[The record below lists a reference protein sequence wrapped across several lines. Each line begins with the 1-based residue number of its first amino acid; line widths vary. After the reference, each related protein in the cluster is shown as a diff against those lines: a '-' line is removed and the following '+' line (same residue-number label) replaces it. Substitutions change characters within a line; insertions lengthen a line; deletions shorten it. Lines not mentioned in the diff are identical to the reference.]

1 MKKNYFIISIVAF
14 VLFSLPLSLCAME
27 YQHKLEV
34 KNMQFSWTIEG
45 DLIHVLLQAK
55 TTGWVAIG
63 FDPENAMQGANIII
77 GAVKDGKV
85 KIEDHYGDRKRGHS
99 SDAKLGGK
107 NDVLN
112 PDGSE
117 VDGMTTLSFTLPVK
131 TDDAYD
137 KPINPEGFGRIMLAY
152 GKGKDSFKTR
162 HPYRTVYDINYATGE
177 NKKIK

>member
-34 KNMQFSWTIEG
+34 KIMQFSWTIEG

-85 KIEDHYGDRKRGHS
+85 DIIKECKLHGPVKLKILEMLNEKEYYVGKHDIMELTGLGEYDVMLVADEMEYCGLAKRVEGTY
-99 SDAKLGGK
+99 
-107 NDVLN
+107 
-112 PDGSE
+112 P
-117 VDGMTTLSFTLPVK
+117 SFTLK
-131 TDDAYD
+131 ITH
-137 KPINPEGFGRIMLAY
+137 EGKEYLA
-152 GKGKDSFKTR
+152 
-162 HPYRTVYDINYATGE
+162 A
-177 NKKIK
+177 NKK